1 MTDMQRV
8 AFKFI
13 LADGKTEDS
22 AFHLVMLY
30 AKRLAFD
37 KLERER

>member
-1 MTDMQRV
+1 MTDMQRA

-13 LADGKTEDS
+13 LADGKTEDRVM
-22 AFHLVMLY
+22 HLVMLY
-30 AKRLAFD
+30 AKRLVFD